1 MRALIV
7 GTFIFPQGAAGR
19 ATHMQALGLA
29 QAGHEVVVAACRSAV
44 RPSGTKLDGFT
55 VKSFGSAEEG
65 GNGLSGRLHWIKAQ
79 LGLLAYLLISVFGR
93 RFDCIMF
100 YGVAPIFAVVAPI
113 ASLLRRRTCL
123 IQYDLMNTGVFAG
136 FWNYLYRQL
145 IIGSEIILARCA
157 SLIIIGYATALADVF
172 KQMAPTTPRVRVWP
186 PTDTLRFGTGNAD
199 RARHRYGVEN
209 QKLVVYAGA
218 IGRLEGIDI
227 LLSAVPEAQRLCPNF
242 KVFLAGPIL
251 QNDYVSGR
259 PMDFEQM
266 VHDLGIREAVQ
277 FVGVLPTDQLLDLL
291 AAADCLVMPKIDHPS
306 NTAASPIKVGEYLA
320 AGRPVVAS
328 RVCELDTW
336 LKHGEDIWFCA
347 PGDQQSLAEAIA
359 QVLTDVD
366 LAGKLAANGQKKAH
380 QVCDYRAWVSR
391 VEAALN
397 ISQE

>member
-1 MRALIV
+1 MA
-7 GTFIFPQGAAGR
+7 GTFIYPRGAAGR
-19 ATHMQALGLA
+19 AVQMQARGLA
-29 QAGHEVVVAACRSAV
+29 EAGHHVTVAMARGENAARRSAV
-44 RPSGTKLDGFT
+44 DGFT
-55 VKSFGSAEEG
+55 VLTFGSVAEMTG
-65 GNGLSGRLHWIKAQ
+65 GLAGRFRWFLAQ
-79 LGLLAYLLISVFGR
+79 VGLLAYLVGAVLSR

-100 YGVAPIFAVVAPI
+100 YGVAPIFAVVAVI
-113 ASLLRRRTCL
+113 ARLRKRPTCL

-145 IIGSEIILARCA
+145 IVGSEIILARCA

-172 KQMAPTTPRVRVWP
+172 RQMAPTTPRVRVWP

-199 RARHRYGVEN
+199 CARHRYGVEN

-259 PMDFEQM
+259 PMDFKQM
-266 VHDLGIREAVQ
+266 VHDLEIHEAVQ

-380 QVCDYRAWVSR
+380 QVCDYRAWASR
-391 VEAALN
+391 VETALN